1 MRKIIILFLF
11 ILVSC
16 GSNKRV
22 YWCGDHA
29 CINKKEREAY
39 FKKHMMVEVREL
51 NNNSKKDK
59 SEIKKI
65 REKAILKEKER
76 IKKEKELA
84 KLEKREEKERIKKE
98 KELAKLEKREEKE
111 TIKKEKKLIKFEK
124 NNTVESYKDIAIN
137 KDFNSLVDGITERN
151 KLRPYPDI
159 NDIPN

>member
-84 KLEKREEKERIKKE
+84 KLEKREEKE
-98 KELAKLEKREEKE
+98 